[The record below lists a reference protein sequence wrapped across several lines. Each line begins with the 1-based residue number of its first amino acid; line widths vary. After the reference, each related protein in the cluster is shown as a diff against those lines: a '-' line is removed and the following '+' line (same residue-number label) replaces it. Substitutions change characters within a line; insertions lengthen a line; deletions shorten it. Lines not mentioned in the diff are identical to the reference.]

1 MSEKANEHDYVPLLR
16 AWLSSVR
23 GKFKLN
29 EQWIAAIDHL
39 DRRLIEQ
46 PSTVNALDVGRLFQP
61 LEKNRM
67 VTTATPGADRA
78 LHFLVDAG
86 RVGLMDRAS
95 DELRDW
101 FRKHYVWATG
111 SMVMQV
117 DELNTY
123 TSDEVIRNYF
133 NAA

>member
-1 MSEKANEHDYVPLLR
+1 MSEKATEQDYVPLLR

-29 EQWIAAIDHL
+29 EQWVAAIDQL
-39 DRRLIEQ
+39 DRRLVEQ
-46 PSTVNALDVGRLFQP
+46 PSMVNALDVGRLFQP
-61 LEKNRM
+61 LEKSRM
-67 VTTATPGADRA
+67 VTLFTPGADRA